1 MDVWKSLNGRFQ
13 QRMFDPRVNMLN
25 APWSPF
31 EEVTWVLPLLRQ
43 FSHYRQEHFQRIAKE
58 VSNFSESADVL
69 FVADF
74 PGLYLENYLPK
85 ELGNISITVLSG
97 EIMIEQSG
105 DPNITLAN
113 GNLDARATGINHS
126 ANHKGEVITSTK
138 HGIKSGEFHKV
149 HVVSFPSPSCY
160 MYTYTNETADLIKRT
175 FAKGEQPEADINLT
189 FSGIWEGFCNF
200 VKEKYQEFSTS
211 ICLVVNAHLNVLFEV
226 PMVIRKSI
234 NSPD

>member
-13 QRMFDPRVNMLN
+13 QRMFDPRVNILN

-31 EEVTWVLPLLRQ
+31 EEVTWVLPLLRE
-43 FSHYRQEHFQRIAKE
+43 FSFYRQEHFQSIVND
-58 VSNFSESADVL
+58 VSNWTDSSDVI

-97 EIMIEQSG
+97 EIVIEQSG
-105 DPNITLAN
+105 DPNVTLTRMN
-113 GNLDARATGINHS
+113 PARSGSDSEDSNKA
-126 ANHKGEVITSTK
+126 KVTSCTK

-149 HVVSFPSPSCY
+149 HVASFPNPSCY
-160 MYTYTNETADLIKRT
+160 FYSYTNETFDRLKQANDGVQDEKTWMATLSYENISR
-175 FAKGEQPEADINLT
+175 
-189 FSGIWEGFCNF
+189 NF
-200 VKEKYQEFSTS
+200 IAFVQEKYKEFSIS
-211 ICLVVNAHLNVLFEV
+211 IYLIVNAHLNLFFDV

-234 NSPD
+234 NSHE